1 MDGQGGTKP
10 CGLRTYNSEAARQ
23 QSAAATRRKTSGET
37 ALTELGCAA
46 GTDSAHLPRE
56 YSVWRVVRLRSGPD
70 SLQGRGGDAKTCFLR
85 NEANC
90 NVRKTASIWLWRTSW
105 IDYRK
110 MTNGFVF
117 FGWEERPTER
127 RQSGTV
133 AALTARGYNR
143 KLVAC
148 ATRPGTAVSNRGYN
162 GQRTARCGLGEIPD
176 NDDRDLPSNDG
187 RPGAVSTSPAILRD
201 PVVRRDSG

>member
-1 MDGQGGTKP
+1 MDRAARNPAGSVP
-10 CGLRTYNSEAARQ
+10 YNSEAARQ

-46 GTDSAHLPRE
+46 GTDSAHL
-56 YSVWRVVRLRSGPD
+56 VRLGY
-70 SLQGRGGDAKTCFLR
+70 RGEEGTQKHAFCETKPIVMLG
-85 NEANC
+85 
-90 NVRKTASIWLWRTSW
+90 KPHLYGLWRTSW